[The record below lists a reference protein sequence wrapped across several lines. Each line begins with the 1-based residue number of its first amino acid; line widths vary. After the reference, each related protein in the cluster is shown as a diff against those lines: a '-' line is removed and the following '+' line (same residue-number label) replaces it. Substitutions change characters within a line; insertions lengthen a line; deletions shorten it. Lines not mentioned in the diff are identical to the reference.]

1 MFDVGVRVY
10 VQSGSQGQVD
20 LARVSFGQ
28 YGLDLFLSLEHQNG
42 NLFSFW
48 YLYALK
54 LMLSVLPQPEV
65 VEELRQRGK
74 VLRKTKTSYHQHT
87 KDHLELPP
95 GDPVSVR
102 PFFSG

>member
-1 MFDVGVRVY
+1 
-10 VQSGSQGQVD
+10 
-20 LARVSFGQ
+20 
-28 YGLDLFLSLEHQNG
+28 
-42 NLFSFW
+42 
-48 YLYALK
+48 
-54 LMLSVLPQPEV
+54 MLSVLPQPEV

-95 GDPVSVR
+95 DPVSVR